1 MGKILFWRFQK
12 MKKKKIVVSVLLVCL
27 LCVNLVSMAVK
38 AETTSTIHSVSSW
51 YDFKDAVQYSQDGDI
66 IVVHGEID
74 LGTDV
79 KIGSSSKHLT
89 IKRGSADSR
98 IAFEYI
104 NEAVTN
110 ITFDGGGIA
119 SSYSWITS
127 KYETTFT
134 NCKFND
140 FGNSENYSSSGSV
153 GGAVK
158 IQSGSCVFNDCTF
171 ENSYA
176 LAGGAIEIQGDS
188 QVEINNCNIKNCGA
202 VTCGGAIDNSS
213 YAATCTITGGTITGN
228 KANDF
233 GGGVSNAGNT
243 TITGTKVYAN
253 SAVNGGAD
261 VATTISGV
269 TTLTDTVEQ
278 LNELFSTDNLEVTG
292 WVCDYDFDENIY
304 IPNVDPTKENALL
317 KLEYSEKQP
326 EAPEPTDPVEPSE
339 PSEPSTDPSTEPS
352 TPTDTEKP
360 DETEPG
366 TEPSET
372 PEPTQPGKEEPDGK
386 TDQSKS
392 DDAVNTGNSGNTTTD
407 TTNTNTSTVS
417 SGDTVNSTTT
427 NTTTDNSKVNS
438 TGDTSTTTATNTTN
452 NYYQTATG
460 DTSQPVIQDSTPQHE
475 NNTYIVYPNSNEMAA
490 SSAGMDET
498 VKTSDPVQNLNID
511 AKGVDCKI
519 EVVDGKYNISINAD
533 QQQTAVDDSIK
544 DNSMDWLQIIQVVL
558 LVVIL
563 ICLVRKPKER

>member
-1 MGKILFWRFQK
+1 

-498 VKTSDPVQNLNID
+498 VKISDPVQNLNID

-519 EVVDGKYNISINAD
+519 EVVDGKYNISINAE

-558 LVVIL
+558 LVAIL

>member
-1 MGKILFWRFQK
+1 

-304 IPNVDPTKENALL
+304 IPDVDPTKENALL

-326 EAPEPTDPVEPSE
+326 ETPESTEPTDPVEPSE
-339 PSEPSTDPSTEPS
+339 PSEPSTEPS
-352 TPTDTEKP
+352 EPTDTEKP

-533 QQQTAVDDSIK
+533 QQQTAVDDSVK
-544 DNSMDWLQIIQVVL
+544 DNGKDWLQIIQVVL
-558 LVVIL
+558 LAVIL

>member
-1 MGKILFWRFQK
+1 

-27 LCVNLVSMAVK
+27 LCVNLVSTAVK
-38 AETTSTIHSVSSW
+38 AETTSIIHSVSSW
-51 YDFKDAVQYSQDGDI
+51 YDFKDAIQYSQDGDI

-89 IKRGSADSR
+89 IKRGSADSC
-98 IAFEYI
+98 IVFEYI

-134 NCKFND
+134 NCTFND
-140 FGNSENYSSSGSV
+140 FGNGENYSSSGSV

-158 IQSGSCVFNDCTF
+158 VQSGSCVFNDCTF

-188 QVEINNCNIKNCGA
+188 QVEINNCSIKNCGA
-202 VTCGGAIDNSS
+202 VTCGGAIDNGS

-304 IPNVDPTKENALL
+304 IPDVDPTKENALL
-317 KLEYSEKQP
+317 KLEYSEKQS
-326 EAPEPTDPVEPSE
+326 ETPEPTDPVDPSE

-352 TPTDTEKP
+352 EPTDTEKP

-372 PEPTQPGKEEPDGK
+372 PEPTQPGKEEPDDK
-386 TDQSKS
+386 TDTSKS
-392 DDAVNTGNSGNTTTD
+392 DDVINTENSGNTTTD

-427 NTTTDNSKVNS
+427 NTTTDNSSSQVDNSKVNS
-438 TGDTSTTTATNTTN
+438 TGDTSTTTTTNTTN

-475 NNTYIVYPNSNEMAA
+475 NNTYIVYPNSNEVAA
-490 SSAGMDET
+490 SSAGMDEA

-533 QQQTAVDDSIK
+533 QQQTAVDDSVK
-544 DNSMDWLQIIQVVL
+544 DNGMDWLQIIQVVL
-558 LVVIL
+558 LAAIL

>member
-1 MGKILFWRFQK
+1 

-243 TITGTKVYAN
+243 TFTGTKVYAN

-326 EAPEPTDPVEPSE
+326 ETPEPTEPTDPVDPSK

-475 NNTYIVYPNSNEMAA
+475 NNTYIVYPNN
-490 SSAGMDET
+490 GDTVTQTDEAPKA
-498 VKTSDPVQNLNID
+498 VKDADPVQNFSID
-511 AKGVDCKI
+511 AKSVDCKI
-519 EVVDGKYNISINAD
+519 ELVDGKYNITINAD
-533 QQQTAVDDSIK
+533 QQQTLVDDSA
-544 DNSMDWLQIIQVVL
+544 NGSSMDWLQIIQAVL
-558 LVVIL
+558 LVAIL
-563 ICLVRKPKER
+563 ICLVRKPKDRQ

>member
-1 MGKILFWRFQK
+1 

-140 FGNSENYSSSGSV
+140 FGNSENYASSGSV

-417 SGDTVNSTTT
+417 SGDTVSSTTT

>member
-1 MGKILFWRFQK
+1 

-326 EAPEPTDPVEPSE
+326 EAPEPTEPTDPVEPSE

-360 DETEPG
+360 DESEPG
-366 TEPSET
+366 TESSET

-498 VKTSDPVQNLNID
+498 LKISDPVQNLNID

-519 EVVDGKYNISINAD
+519 EVVDGKYNISINAE
-533 QQQTAVDDSIK
+533 QQQTAVDDSVK
-544 DNSMDWLQIIQVVL
+544 DNGKDWLQIIQVVL
-558 LVVIL
+558 LAVIL

>member
-1 MGKILFWRFQK
+1 

-317 KLEYSEKQP
+317 KLEYSEKQS

>member
-1 MGKILFWRFQK
+1 
-12 MKKKKIVVSVLLVCL
+12 MKKKKIVVSVLVVCL
-27 LCVNLVSMAVK
+27 LCVHVLSTAVR
-38 AETTSTIHSVSSW
+38 AEETEHKQYYASNGTEFKSVLHQ
-51 YDFKDAVQYSQDGDI
+51 AGDGDTI
-66 IVVHGEID
+66 II
-74 LGTDV
+74 TDAINLNDNV
-79 KIGSSSKHLT
+79 QIGSDTKHLT
-89 IKRGSADSR
+89 IERTAAYSR
-98 IAFEYI
+98 IVMAYGCTI
-104 NEAVTN
+104 NVMN
-110 ITFDGGGIA
+110 VTFDGKGVNSVHSLIQ
-119 SSYSWITS
+119 TS
-127 KYETTFT
+127 ANVTFD
-134 NCKFND
+134 NCNFINC
-140 FGNSENYSSSGSV
+140 GNRENFSSSGSD
-153 GGAVK
+153 GGAVN
-158 IQSGSCVFNDCTF
+158 IQACSGVFNACLFEENFALLGGSIAVTGDSKVEMNNCTLKDSGAVSSGGAVFVSENAMCNISDCTIM
-171 ENSYA
+171 S
-176 LAGGAIEIQGDS
+176 
-188 QVEINNCNIKNCGA
+188 
-202 VTCGGAIDNSS
+202 
-213 YAATCTITGGTITGN
+213 N
-228 KANDF
+228 KALDF

-261 VATTISGV
+261 IATKVSGV

-278 LNELFSTDNLEVTG
+278 LNELFSTDNFEVTG

-304 IPNVDPTKENALL
+304 IPDVDPTKENALL
-317 KLEYSEKQP
+317 KLQYSEKQP
-326 EAPEPTDPVEPSE
+326 ETPEPTEPTDPVDPSE
-339 PSEPSTDPSTEPS
+339 PSEPS

-392 DDAVNTGNSGNTTTD
+392 DDATNTENSGNTTTD

-427 NTTTDNSKVNS
+427 NTTTDNSRSRVDNSKVNS
-438 TGDTSTTTATNTTN
+438 TGDTSTTTTN
-452 NYYQTATG
+452 NYYQVATG

-475 NNTYIVYPNSNEMAA
+475 NNTYIVYPNSNEVAA

-533 QQQTAVDDSIK
+533 QQQTAVDDSVK
-544 DNSMDWLQIIQVVL
+544 DNGMDWLQIIQVVL
-558 LVVIL
+558 LVAIL

>member
-1 MGKILFWRFQK
+1 

-304 IPNVDPTKENALL
+304 IPNVDPTKENALP

>member
-1 MGKILFWRFQK
+1 

-243 TITGTKVYAN
+243 IITGTKVYAN
-253 SAVNGGAD
+253 SSVNGGAD
-261 VATTISGV
+261 IATKVSGV

-278 LNELFSTDNLEVTG
+278 LNELFSTDNFEVAG

-304 IPNVDPTKENALL
+304 IPDVDPTKENALL

-326 EAPEPTDPVEPSE
+326 
-339 PSEPSTDPSTEPS
+339 
-352 TPTDTEKP
+352 
-360 DETEPG
+360 
-366 TEPSET
+366 ET

-392 DDAVNTGNSGNTTTD
+392 DDATNTENSGNTKTD

-427 NTTTDNSKVNS
+427 NTTTDNSSSRVDNSKVNS
-438 TGDTSTTTATNTTN
+438 TGDTSTTTTTNTTN
-452 NYYQTATG
+452 NYYQTETG

-475 NNTYIVYPNSNEMAA
+475 NNTYIVYPNSNEVAA

-498 VKTSDPVQNLNID
+498 VKISDPVQNLNID

-519 EVVDGKYNISINAD
+519 EVVDGKYNISINVD

-558 LVVIL
+558 LVAIL

>member
-1 MGKILFWRFQK
+1 

-417 SGDTVNSTTT
+417 SGDTVSSTTT

>member
-1 MGKILFWRFQK
+1 

-233 GGGVSNAGNT
+233 GGVSNAGNT

>member
-1 MGKILFWRFQK
+1 

-176 LAGGAIEIQGDS
+176 LA
-188 QVEINNCNIKNCGA
+188 
-202 VTCGGAIDNSS
+202 GGAIDNSS

>member
-1 MGKILFWRFQK
+1 

-27 LCVNLVSMAVK
+27 LCVNLMSMAVK

-89 IKRGSADSR
+89 IKRGSADSL

-366 TEPSET
+366 TESSET

-417 SGDTVNSTTT
+417 SGDTVNSITT

-438 TGDTSTTTATNTTN
+438 TGDTSTTTTTNTTN
-452 NYYQTATG
+452 NYYQTETG

-475 NNTYIVYPNSNEMAA
+475 NNTYIVYPNSNEVAA

-498 VKTSDPVQNLNID
+498 VKISDPVQNLNID

-558 LVVIL
+558 LVAIL

>member
-1 MGKILFWRFQK
+1 
-12 MKKKKIVVSVLLVCL
+12 
-27 LCVNLVSMAVK
+27 MAVK

-417 SGDTVNSTTT
+417 SGDTVSSTTT

>member
-1 MGKILFWRFQK
+1 

-89 IKRGSADSR
+89 IKRGSADGR

-519 EVVDGKYNISINAD
+519 EVVDRKYNISINAD

>member
-1 MGKILFWRFQK
+1 
-12 MKKKKIVVSVLLVCL
+12 MKKKKIVVSMLVVCL
-27 LCVNLVSMAVK
+27 LCVNLLSMAVK
-38 AETTSTIHSVSSW
+38 AETTPTVHVVSDW
-51 YDFKDAVQYSQDGDI
+51 YDFKNAVQYSQDGDVI
-66 IVVHGEID
+66 AVYGVVD
-74 LGTDV
+74 LGDVV

-89 IKRGSADSR
+89 IERGSADG
-98 IAFEYI
+98 YI
-104 NEAVTN
+104 IFGYTHEEVMNT
-110 ITFDGGGIA
+110 TFDGGGIV

-127 KYETTFT
+127 QHETTFT
-134 NCKFND
+134 NCTFKN
-140 FGNSENYSSSGSV
+140 FGSKENLSSSGSV

-158 IQSGSCVFNDCTF
+158 VQSGSCVFNTCTF
-171 ENSYA
+171 ENCYA
-176 LAGGAIEIQGDS
+176 LEGGAINIDGDA
-188 QVEINNCNIKNCGA
+188 QVEINDCIIKNGGA
-202 VTCGGAIDNSS
+202 VSCGGAVYNSS
-213 YAATCTITGGTITGN
+213 YAATCTISGSEITGN
-228 KANDF
+228 TAHDF
-233 GGGVSNAGNT
+233 GGGVSNAGNM
-243 TITGTKVYAN
+243 TIIGTKIYAN

-261 VATTISGV
+261 VATKVSGV
-269 TTLTDTVEQ
+269 TTLKDTVEQ
-278 LNELFSTDNLEVTG
+278 LNELFSSDNIEVNG

-304 IPNVDPTKENALL
+304 IPDVTPTNENALL
-317 KLEYSEKQP
+317 KLNYSEKQP
-326 EAPEPTDPVEPSE
+326 ETPDPTEPTDPVEPSE
-339 PSEPSTDPSTEPS
+339 PSEPS

>member
-1 MGKILFWRFQK
+1 

-98 IAFEYI
+98 IVFEYI

-127 KYETTFT
+127 KYETAFT
-134 NCKFND
+134 NCTFND
-140 FGNSENYSSSGSV
+140 FGNSENYSSSGGV

-158 IQSGSCVFNDCTF
+158 VQSGSCVFNDCTF

-188 QVEINNCNIKNCGA
+188 QVEINNCSIKNCGA
-202 VTCGGAIDNSS
+202 VTCGGAIDNGS

-253 SAVNGGAD
+253 SAVNGGSD
-261 VATTISGV
+261 IATKVSGA

-304 IPNVDPTKENALL
+304 IPDVDPTKENALL

-326 EAPEPTDPVEPSE
+326 ETPEPTDPSE
-339 PSEPSTDPSTEPS
+339 PSAPSTDPSTEPS

-392 DDAVNTGNSGNTTTD
+392 DDATNTENSGNTTTD
-407 TTNTNTSTVS
+407 TTNTNTNTSTVS
-417 SGDTVNSTTT
+417 SGDTVNSTST
-427 NTTTDNSKVNS
+427 NTTTDNSSSRVDNSKVNS
-438 TGDTSTTTATNTTN
+438 TGDTSTTTTTNTTN

-475 NNTYIVYPNSNEMAA
+475 NNTYIVYPNSNEVAT

-533 QQQTAVDDSIK
+533 QQQAAVDDSIK

-558 LVVIL
+558 LVAIL

>member
-1 MGKILFWRFQK
+1 

-140 FGNSENYSSSGSV
+140 FGNSENYSSGGSV

>member
-1 MGKILFWRFQK
+1 

-27 LCVNLVSMAVK
+27 LCVNLVSTAVK
-38 AETTSTIHSVSSW
+38 AETTSIIHSVSSW

-89 IKRGSADSR
+89 IKRGSADSC
-98 IAFEYI
+98 IVFEYI

-134 NCKFND
+134 NCTFND
-140 FGNSENYSSSGSV
+140 FGNGENYSSSGSV

-158 IQSGSCVFNDCTF
+158 VQSGSCVFNDCTF

-188 QVEINNCNIKNCGA
+188 QVEINNCSIKNCGA
-202 VTCGGAIDNSS
+202 VTCGGAIDNGS

-304 IPNVDPTKENALL
+304 IPDVDPTKENALL
-317 KLEYSEKQP
+317 KLEYSEKQS
-326 EAPEPTDPVEPSE
+326 ETPEPTDPVDPSE

-352 TPTDTEKP
+352 EPTDTEKP

-372 PEPTQPGKEEPDGK
+372 PEPTQPGKEEPDDK
-386 TDQSKS
+386 TDTSKS
-392 DDAVNTGNSGNTTTD
+392 DDVINTENSGNTTTD

-427 NTTTDNSKVNS
+427 NTTTDNSSSQVDNSKVNS
-438 TGDTSTTTATNTTN
+438 TGDTSTTTTTNTTN

-475 NNTYIVYPNSNEMAA
+475 NNTYIVYPNSNEVAA
-490 SSAGMDET
+490 SSAGMDEA

-533 QQQTAVDDSIK
+533 QQQTAVDDSVK
-544 DNSMDWLQIIQVVL
+544 DNGMDWLQIIQVVL
-558 LVVIL
+558 LAAIL

>member
-1 MGKILFWRFQK
+1 

-98 IAFEYI
+98 IVFEYI

-127 KYETTFT
+127 KYETTFI
-134 NCKFND
+134 NCTFND

-158 IQSGSCVFNDCTF
+158 VQSGSCVFNDCTF

-269 TTLTDTVEQ
+269 TALTDTVEQ

-326 EAPEPTDPVEPSE
+326 EAPEPTDPTDPVEPSE

-366 TEPSET
+366 TEPRET

-392 DDAVNTGNSGNTTTD
+392 DDTVNTGNSGNTTTD

-438 TGDTSTTTATNTTN
+438 TGDTSTTTTTNTTN

-498 VKTSDPVQNLNID
+498 VKISDPVQNLNID

-558 LVVIL
+558 LVAIL